1 MPRLRIV
8 KARSQKSP
16 AWTWALA
23 GLLGLAGLTLLH
35 LWTPLDDVRY
45 SLCLSRRMGLPCPGC
60 GMTRALAHLAKGEW
74 QGALA
79 AHPFSPVL
87 AAELV
92 LGWLFWGVH
101 ALDAVA
107 TLGISGGRLPRRIWP
122 AALTPAVLVN
132 LALLVAVWMGRLA
145 AGTLPR

>member
-1 MPRLRIV
+1 M
-8 KARSQKSP
+8 KARSPASP
-16 AWTWALA
+16 ATSWALA
-23 GLLGLAGLTLLH
+23 GLLGVAGLALLH
-35 LWTPLDDVRY
+35 LWTPSDDIRY

-74 QGALA
+74 REALT

-92 LGWLFWGVH
+92 LGWLLWGVP
-101 ALDAVA
+101 V
-107 TLGISGGRLPRRIWP
+107 GRQSRRIWP
-122 AALTPAVLVN
+122 AGLTPTVLVLAN
-132 LALLVAVWMGRLA
+132 LALLVALWAGRLA